1 MLKRFR
7 VNNFRNL
14 VNVEFRPVG
23 VSLLIG
29 PNNAGK
35 TNLCN
40 AVRLLGASAYLTLDN
55 AASIVLGENW
65 GITNVYVKDKT
76 IELEA
81 DADLTLA
88 TGHYDFSYVLRL
100 SADLEVSTGKQ
111 LLHVLDERLYVSGPG
126 FQRTPLIESHAGR
139 ARLLDERTFAEGQT
153 TLEGYAESLVPTDAT
168 ALSKLFDT
176 EGNRL
181 AIWFRQFLATF
192 AYYNLNPRSLRSP
205 RVVAGPG
212 WITPDGENFGL
223 FLYQLHNENP
233 RLERRILD
241 AVRLLEPKVDALVF
255 YRPAPD
261 FILGF
266 MEDRN
271 GNRFSALSV
280 SDGTLRYL
288 ALCCLMA
295 VLSDSRGRSNPP
307 PFIMFEEPENG
318 LYVGHL
324 KPLIEQLDFSGA
336 SGQCVFTTHSP
347 YFVDLFDGHLEGVH
361 VMKHGVPSPVLVK
374 PDPQNI
380 KPLLDQM
387 PLGELHYREL
397 LA

>member
-14 VNVEFRPVG
+14 MNIEFRPTG
-23 VSLLIG
+23 VSVLIG

-35 TNLCN
+35 TNLCY
-40 AVRLLGASAYLTLDN
+40 ALRLLGTSARVALDD
-55 AASIVLGENW
+55 AAGDVLGENW
-65 GITNVYVKDKT
+65 NITNVYVQDKT

-81 DADLTLA
+81 DAELTQ
-88 TGHYDFSYVLRL
+88 TSGCYDFSYLLRL
-100 SADLEVSTGKQ
+100 SADREASTAKQ
-111 LLHVLDERLYVSGPG
+111 LLRVLDETLYVSGPG
-126 FQRTPLIESHAGR
+126 FQRTLLIESHAGR
-139 ARLLDERTFAEGQT
+139 ARLLNERRFAERQT
-153 TLEGYAESLVPTDAT
+153 TLDGYAESLVPTDAT
-168 ALSKLFDT
+168 ALSKLFDS

-181 AIWFRQFLATF
+181 AIWFRQFLTSF
-192 AYYNLNPRSLRSP
+192 AYYNLNPRSMRSP
-205 RVVAGPG
+205 RVVARPG

-223 FLYQLHNENP
+223 FLYKLHNENP

-241 AVRLLEPKVDALVF
+241 AMRLLEPKVDALAF
-255 YRPAPD
+255 YRPDPD

-266 MEDRN
+266 WEDKN

-288 ALCCLMA
+288 ALCCLLA
-295 VLSDSRGRSNPP
+295 VLWDSRDGPNPP

-324 KPLIEQLDFSGA
+324 KPLIEQLDFTGA
-336 SGQCVFTTHSP
+336 SGQCLFTTHSP
-347 YFVDLFDGHLEGVH
+347 YFIDLFDGHLEAVH
-361 VMKHGVPSPVLVK
+361 VMKRGEPSPVLVK
-374 PDPQNI
+374 PEPQLI

>member
-14 VNVEFRPVG
+14 INVEFRPTG

-40 AVRLLGASAYLTLDN
+40 ALRLLSGSALLPLDN
-55 AASIVLGENW
+55 TASIVLGENW
-65 GITNVYVKDKT
+65 NITNVYVQDKT
-76 IELEA
+76 IELEV
-81 DADLTLA
+81 DAELA
-88 TGHYDFSYVLRL
+88 QVSDRYDFSYVLRL
-100 SADLEVSTGKQ
+100 SADREAATAKQ
-111 LLHVLDERLYVSGPG
+111 LLRVLDETLYVSGPG

-139 ARLLDERTFAEGQT
+139 ARLLNEKSFAQRQT
-153 TLEGYAESLVPTDAT
+153 TLECYVESLVPTDAT

-176 EGNRL
+176 ETNHL
-181 AIWFRQFLATF
+181 AIWFRQYLASFT
-192 AYYNLNPRSLRSP
+192 YYNLNPRSMRSP
-205 RVVAGPG
+205 RVVAGSG

-223 FLYQLHNENP
+223 FLYKLHNENP

-241 AVRLLEPKVDALVF
+241 AVRLLEPKVDALAF
-255 YRPAPD
+255 YRPDPG

-266 MEDRN
+266 MEDKS

-288 ALCCLMA
+288 ALCCLVA
-295 VLSDSRGRSNPP
+295 VLWDSREGPNPP
-307 PFIMFEEPENG
+307 PFMMFEEPENG

-324 KPLIEQLDFSGA
+324 KPLIEQLDFTGA
-336 SGQCVFTTHSP
+336 SGQCLFTTHSP
-347 YFVDLFDGHLEGVH
+347 YFIDLFDGHLEAVH
-361 VMKHGVPSPVLVK
+361 VMKRSGPSPVLAK
-374 PDPQNI
+374 PDPQRI
-380 KPLLDQM
+380 EPLLDQM